1 MTTDLSAPDTDRL
14 PLTTR
19 RVKFTEYL
27 WFAAMLLVMV
37 TARILETQA
46 P

>member
-1 MTTDLSAPDTDRL
+1 MDLSAPDNERA
-14 PLTTR
+14 PLITR
-19 RVKFTEYL
+19 RVKFSEYL
-27 WFAAMLLVMV
+27 WFAALLLMMV